1 MKKRKTKN
9 VSNKKLGNVGIMS
22 KVLANEIKV
31 TAGNTYKIDFRIQL
45 ELISKTNPNKS
56 TNQLSRGIAKQL

>member
-1 MKKRKTKN
+1 
-9 VSNKKLGNVGIMS
+9 MS
-22 KVLANEIKV
+22 KFLANEIKV

>member
-1 MKKRKTKN
+1 
-9 VSNKKLGNVGIMS
+9 MS

-45 ELISKTNPNKS
+45 ELISKTTPNKS
-56 TNQLSRGIAKQL
+56 TNQLSRRIAKQL